1 MPNPPNQR
9 DPSEVMYRGVMG
21 IGGLLL
27 FLFGAGMSGWA
38 IYSLIT
44 AGFAA
49 GTLVTLGIMGVVA
62 IVGLVMLRVSRSAK
76 SDDNVNH
83 DADLLEGSRQ
93 RGVLRTARKY
103 EGRVTL
109 AEISLETRLDVSEA
123 RQILDEFELHGI
135 AELQISDGGQEVYV
149 FPAFTDGGRDKLTA
163 RSPLDED
170 AEVELL
176 FEQLAQE
183 QAEQEQAEQEQAEQ
197 QAATVSAPAT
207 KKSDA

>member
-1 MPNPPNQR
+1 MPNDSNQR

-27 FLFGAGMSGWA
+27 FLFGAGMSGYA

-44 AGFAA
+44 AGFAV
-49 GTLVTLGIMGVVA
+49 GTLATLGIMGVVA
-62 IVGLVMLRVSRSAK
+62 IVGLVMLRVSRSSK
-76 SDDNVNH
+76 SNDDQSDDG
-83 DADLLEGSRQ
+83 DLLEGSRQ

-109 AEISLETRLDVSEA
+109 AEITLETRLDVAEA
-123 RQILDEFELHGI
+123 RKLLDEFELHGI
-135 AELQISDGGQEVYV
+135 AELQISDNGQEVYV

-176 FEQLAQE
+176 FEQLAEE
-183 QAEQEQAEQEQAEQ
+183 QAAKQAEGSAEQ
-197 QAATVSAPAT
+197 SAEKATVSARP
-207 KKSDA
+207 SDSDS